1 MRRRKSRRRK
11 RRRKRQRV
19 AGGGGVGGGGTV
31 ANVAVAHGPQVGD
44 AVADDLVDGGAARL
58 GELVVVERRR
68 VAVAFQA
75 GLVRDPVDLVR
86 RHAHRHR
93 PRRLLQHLPSQ
104 LQPRRPTHRI
114 LFYFF
119 FFLME
124 WQTKNSPSQLSS
136 VALFVLFRLGFFS
149 KIFLSFENIDP
160 TYLTTISNLLPN
172 PEIKKKNLFF

>member
-1 MRRRKSRRRK
+1 MWRRRRTRKGRRSRKMRRRKSRRRK

-119 FFLME
+119 FFNGMAN
-124 WQTKNSPSQLSS
+124 QKFSVSTVVCRFVCFVSS
-136 VALFVLFRLGFFS
+136 WFFFQ
-149 KIFLSFENIDP
+149 KYFFPLR
-160 TYLTTISNLLPN
+160 TLTLRT
-172 PEIKKKNLFF
+172 